1 MGNELLSVNQRL
13 SPEEEYNIARYNA
26 DPKFAPLNEM
36 RAGEAWRW
44 IRFIGLTGAGIG
56 LISAGP
62 KLIEDILQ
70 LLK

>member
-1 MGNELLSVNQRL
+1 MNELSSHNQGLSDAEVD
-13 SPEEEYNIARYNA
+13 NIARYNA
-26 DPKFAPLNEM
+26 DPNFAPLNEM